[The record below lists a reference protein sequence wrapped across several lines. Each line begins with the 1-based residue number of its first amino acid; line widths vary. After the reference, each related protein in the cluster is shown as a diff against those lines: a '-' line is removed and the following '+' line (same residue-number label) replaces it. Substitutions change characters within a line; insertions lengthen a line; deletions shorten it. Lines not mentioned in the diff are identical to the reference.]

1 MIDESLAEREE
12 RTGVIHLPKRRTPKS
27 IREQVAQ
34 EVEMSIAG
42 HFRDQNDLLRE
53 MNATLSEKVQRLT
66 NGIERLVDE
75 MHGVR
80 TGKKEEALAR
90 VGSSEVPADLPTVSA
105 EAALIYTL
113 TASEIGE
120 ELGFRASQIG
130 LLLSARGLGWA
141 GNSDYQELTRHKKI
155 TQTKFWHRDLASR
168 LRHVLD
174 EGSPGKH
181 GITDKGVLAI
191 FRRWKE
197 RQAERALLD
206 SLEPT
211 DSPH

>member
-1 MIDESLAEREE
+1 MIDELLAEREE

-80 TGKKEEALAR
+80 TGKKKKRLH
-90 VGSSEVPADLPTVSA
+90 GSGPRRSPP
-105 EAALIYTL
+105 IY
-113 TASEIGE
+113 
-120 ELGFRASQIG
+120 
-130 LLLSARGLGWA
+130 
-141 GNSDYQELTRHKKI
+141 
-155 TQTKFWHRDLASR
+155 
-168 LRHVLD
+168 
-174 EGSPGKH
+174 
-181 GITDKGVLAI
+181 
-191 FRRWKE
+191 
-197 RQAERALLD
+197 RQCPLKPR
-206 SLEPT
+206 
-211 DSPH
+211 